1 MAQSKYIQSVKRAAA
16 GRNLSIEWYRKKM
29 QEFGK
34 PNGNQL
40 IQDGKRGS
48 SPFYG
53 LLNMF
58 FYDPKLKEKLKYYD
72 LFPLVLPL
80 EKYRDGFLGINF
92 HY

>member
-48 SPFYG
+48 SPFYC
-53 LLNMF
+53 LLN
-58 FYDPKLKEKLKYYD
+58 
-72 LFPLVLPL
+72 
-80 EKYRDGFLGINF
+80 
-92 HY
+92 

>member
-58 FYDPKLKEKLKYYD
+58 FYDPKLKEKLHSLCKVQVTQVKIRAE
-72 LFPLVLPL
+72 LHW
-80 EKYRDGFLGINF
+80 INMNTT
-92 HY
+92 